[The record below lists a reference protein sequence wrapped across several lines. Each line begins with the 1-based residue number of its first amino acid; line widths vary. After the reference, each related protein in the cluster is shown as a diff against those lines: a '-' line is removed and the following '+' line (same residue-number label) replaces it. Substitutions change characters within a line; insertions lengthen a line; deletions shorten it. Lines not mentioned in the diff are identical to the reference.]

1 MLAQHALGFD
11 ISGHN
16 FHIKEKP
23 MQKEE
28 NKLSHAQ
35 IYSIEI
41 WAVEVIGETPII
53 CYLWD
58 QSAKDCSSAWT
69 LFKQKW

>member
-35 IYSIEI
+35 IFSIEI
-41 WAVEVIGETPII
+41 RADLGDWRNSY
-53 CYLWD
+53 YLL
-58 QSAKDCSSAWT
+58 SM
-69 LFKQKW
+69 

>member
-1 MLAQHALGFD
+1 MLTQHASGFD

-23 MQKEE
+23 MQKED

-35 IYSIEI
+35 FILLLRL
-41 WAVEVIGETPII
+41 GPI
-53 CYLWD
+53 
-58 QSAKDCSSAWT
+58 
-69 LFKQKW
+69 